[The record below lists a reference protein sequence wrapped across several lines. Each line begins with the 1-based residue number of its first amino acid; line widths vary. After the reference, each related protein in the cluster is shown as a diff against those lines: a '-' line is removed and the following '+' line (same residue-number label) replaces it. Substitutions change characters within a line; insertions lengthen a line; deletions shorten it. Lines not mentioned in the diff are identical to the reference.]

1 MGRKGGQIP
10 PFWELIRSQTLED
23 RLPHTAICRV
33 LHKFYDTNQLRFN
46 PDRIFITM
54 RRYKKRGGDLW
65 HFFNTLK
72 IFPSDT
78 ESYMT
83 FIDKLLMLILS
94 QNNTYHIIVL
104 KYISADY
111 KIIVYQV
118 FYFDP
123 VLRSFTFYIKT
134 VFSFGDN
141 AFHVLLFGEC
151 VKCHTLALDVFG

>member
-1 MGRKGGQIP
+1 MQ
-10 PFWELIRSQTLED
+10 
-23 RLPHTAICRV
+23 
-33 LHKFYDTNQLRFN
+33 
-46 PDRIFITM
+46 
-54 RRYKKRGGDLW
+54 KRGGDLW

-83 FIDKLLMLILS
+83 FIDKSLMLILS

-118 FYFDP
+118 FI
-123 VLRSFTFYIKT
+123 LIQSF
-134 VFSFGDN
+134 
-141 AFHVLLFGEC
+141 VLLPSI
-151 VKCHTLALDVFG
+151 